1 MVNHKLIEFI
11 EAYKK
16 RDTEFYYNV
25 FTVNYITREKN
36 NWYLPFGR
44 EDKITIKLDEEDLK
58 YLYDKYFR
66 DYQINCNERAKE
78 RGERKRKEIKELEE
92 QLNRLKNEK

>member
-1 MVNHKLIEFI
+1 MVNHNLIEFI

-44 EDKITIKLDEEDLK
+44 EDKITIGLDEDDLK
-58 YLYDKYFR
+58 YLYDKYYK
-66 DYQINCNERAKE
+66 DYQININERSKE
-78 RGERKRKEIKELEE
+78 IFKRKQKEIKELEE
-92 QLNRLKNEK
+92 QLNKLKNEQ